1 MAARAAW
8 CVAIAAAVATVV
20 VTAEAVA
27 EGSVASAAGAPD
39 AGAHQKA
46 WGPHTGSP
54 FFRSRL
60 SGSDGGASFL
70 SALASAHSL
79 AAGPSLRQL
88 RTPRAPTRD
97 DLDEEAAGDERLST
111 AAAGTLGDR
120 IDRLLAPTV
129 AASRAGAAYAVARRG
144 VTIASGAAGV
154 ANVALGVP
162 LAINSL
168 TDVASVSKQMT
179 AFLIYWLADRGRL
192 SLDDDVRRHVPE
204 LPAYAHTVTLRHM
217 VHHVSGL
224 LDCILSVTLSG
235 VTSADALPRPAL
247 LAAIARQQR
256 LRFRPGSCF
265 EYSNTN
271 YVLAALVAERVSGTP
286 FRTLLRRVI
295 FEPLGM
301 DDSDVYDSPV
311 RVYPQ
316 MAASYSF
323 NVTPPAV
330 PGRQPVEELTVA
342 TDQRAFV
349 GASGVVTA
357 PTDLLRWASVFRNN
371 SLGGGAALIKEME
384 TPAVLR
390 YPNGTVRPPTYA
402 FGLGAYAGGLF
413 VTDLPVNGSPVRLV
427 HHPGGIGGY
436 RSMFLRVPAAELV
449 VVLQTTSALFAD
461 VFGLATGIAAL
472 AVPELLS
479 TGGEGGGGGGDPD
492 RPSPSE
498 AGPDPSPT
506 ADPAGAAP
514 PPSDPPVAFPR
525 EELAAA
531 AGVWVLDD
539 VAGPTG
545 TFEVHVQC
553 PSPATTAA
561 IDPGRAD
568 IDAEGGVGGGRE
580 AVVGGCHLLIDLGV
594 YAQSLLFPVSPSLY
608 VGALGGIPAALS
620 MDVSPPVNGSDRRSA
635 VLRVAPAASPLDGSA
650 RPPLPVTAAATRYP
664 SLQVR
669 AAVLDAAAGSW
680 AAPTLGGAPLTLTPR
695 GGGLGVAQGGVEGRL
710 GPTLLPCCVNA
721 AGRWGGVYANARPVA
736 GPIGGLSFEGMWL
749 TATFGGDTMT
759 MGLAF
764 ENGGLGDL
772 EGVPFH
778 RVGTCPV

>member
-472 AVPELLS
+472 A
-479 TGGEGGGGGGDPD
+479 
-492 RPSPSE
+492 
-498 AGPDPSPT
+498 
-506 ADPAGAAP
+506 
-514 PPSDPPVAFPR
+514 
-525 EELAAA
+525 
-531 AGVWVLDD
+531 
-539 VAGPTG
+539 
-545 TFEVHVQC
+545 C